1 MVSDGA
7 VATVILLS
15 ATLDLAKLNCF
26 MQRKATDFSR
36 LPIVLESILSKLKIL
51 MNDAAEW
58 CSQVKRT

>member
-15 ATLDLAKLNCF
+15 ATLDLLA

-58 CSQVKRT
+58 RSQVKRT